1 MSASRL
7 VAVGVSLGVTL
18 GVAHAHAQAA
28 QDPEFRAQLALRHA
42 PIHHQDVH
50 TTGAHAL
57 GGAAD
62 YITSVDFDE
71 DGDASNNWDHAGDA
85 QYRLAAHAYF
95 AVVETRSHW
104 FISYQFFHPR
114 DWSGHFLETEHENDS
129 EGVLLAVAR
138 DGSRFGALRAA
149 ITVAHAN
156 FFSYVPASSRWS
168 SGREDVDGVLSTTP
182 YAGELHPVTAQE
194 AETHALKAWPYF
206 RIRKQG
212 VVYYPSLTEA
222 QVPSGPND
230 RHVLY
235 QLHDLAEPGGL
246 WSERE
251 NPLIFSRFGA
261 FVGNASGGCG
271 QSVIW
276 CSKNAARAVWGWDDH
291 DDGVPAGSMARDP
304 ARLVRAYFD
313 THERVSASYTF
324 NPFR

>member
-1 MSASRL
+1 MSALRF
-7 VAVGVSLGVTL
+7 VVVGVSLGVTL
-18 GVAHAHAQAA
+18 GVRYAHAQAA
-28 QDPEFRAQLALRHA
+28 PDPDFRAQLALRYA

-50 TTGAHAL
+50 TNGAHGL

-85 QYRLAAHAYF
+85 KYPLAAHAYF

-104 FISYQFFHPR
+104 FISYQYFHPR

-149 ITVAHAN
+149 VTVAHAN
-156 FFSYVPASSRWS
+156 FFSYVPNNSRWS
-168 SGREDVDGVLSTTP
+168 SGQENVDGVLSLAA

-212 VVYYPSLTEA
+212 IVYYPSLTEA

-235 QLHDLAEPGGL
+235 QLHDLAAPGGL
-246 WSERE
+246 WSQRE
-251 NPLIFSRFGA
+251 NPRIFSRFGA
-261 FVGNASGGCG
+261 FVGNGSGGCG
-271 QSVIW
+271 QNVIW
-276 CSKNAARAVWGWDDH
+276 CSNSAARAVWGWDDH
-291 DDGVPAGSMARDP
+291 NDSVPTGSMALDP

-313 THERVSASYTF
+313 THERVSVSYSF